1 MLALTVGLGVW
12 QLQRLQWKTG
22 LLAELERAEAA
33 PPVPLSDA
41 PPAPFMKLAV
51 TGHMRDDL
59 AAYYGA
65 EVRVL
70 AAGPAMG
77 AQLVTPLERPGGDP
91 VLVVR
96 GWLPQGQAVPATP
109 DPVTIVGYMRPP
121 EHPARFGAKDD
132 PAARRFFDLDPEAI
146 GAALGLARVAP
157 FTIVALGPPT
167 AVPVPA
173 QALPRPPND
182 HLLYA
187 LTWFGLA
194 ASLLGVFAA
203 YVRKAVRR

>member
-1 MLALTVGLGVW
+1 MLAVTVGLGVW
-12 QLQRLQWKTG
+12 QLQRLQWKTA
-22 LLAELERAEAA
+22 LLAELDRAEAA
-33 PPVPLSDA
+33 PPVPLSGA
-41 PPAPFMKLAV
+41 PSPFAKVEV

-70 AAGPAMG
+70 PTGPAMG
-77 AQLVTPLERPGGDP
+77 AQLLTPLERPGADP
-91 VLVVR
+91 VLIVR
-96 GWLPQGQAVPATP
+96 GWLPQGQAVPASP
-109 DPVTIVGYMRPP
+109 DPATIVGYMRPP
-121 EHPARFGAKDD
+121 EHPVRFGAKDD
-132 PAARRFFDLDPEAI
+132 PAAKRFFDLDPEAI

-157 FTIVALGPPT
+157 FTLVALGPPA

-182 HLLYA
+182 HLVYA

-203 YVRKAVRR
+203 YVRKALRR